1 MDWGTYFKRAWHVTG
16 AVFIGLYGVYAAVV
30 EGELM
35 YGSISLL
42 LIIFAADL
50 ARMEYQDIARGH

>member
-1 MDWGTYFKRAWHVTG
+1 MDWGQYFKRAWHVTG
-16 AVFIGLYGVYAAVV
+16 AVFIGAYGVYAAVV

-42 LIIFAADL
+42 LVVL
-50 ARMEYQDIARGH
+50 ALALVRMEYQDITSES